1 MPGSPLHVCPR
12 GWQVMCCGI
21 SACPG
26 VSQHARACCCMLWHV
41 RACRSMSGCVI
52 ACYGVSGHVIACGG
66 VCEYC
71 VPRSPPCS
79 APSVGPAGR
88 GGTSGAGGPRAAG
101 GDWGGGGPRWS
112 LCNARWLHMRVR
124 GDTGTRTRWMPGS
137 PLAMGDTGCLD
148 AWDYPV
154 PRSPPAM
161 PGGAGQGWGLC
172 AAASSRVPHRMA
184 VLPPLWQRPSMGE
197 GHSCAHPPL
206 PQPRGD
212 PGEWGG
218 GGNPETF
225 PLPPP
230 PQSWD
235 PLTAVAPLGQGH
247 PGHPVTSGVP
257 QSRGPLC
264 HPRQCFRPWRCQRL
278 RQRRGDSGGG
288 GGASVGTGW

>member
-1 MPGSPLHVCPR
+1 MCPR

-101 GDWGGGGPRWS
+101 GDWGGGGASMVPVQCTLAAHACAWGHRDSHTVDAW
-112 LCNARWLHMRVR
+112 VP
-124 GDTGTRTRWMPGS
+124 PGHGGHWV
-137 PLAMGDTGCLD
+137 PGCLGL
-148 AWDYPV
+148 PCPQV
-154 PRSPPAM
+154 PPAM

-230 PQSWD
+230 PS
-235 PLTAVAPLGQGH
+235 
-247 PGHPVTSGVP
+247 PGIPS
-257 QSRGPLC
+257 
-264 HPRQCFRPWRCQRL
+264 RPWLPWARDTQ
-278 RQRRGDSGGG
+278 
-288 GGASVGTGW
+288 GTR

>member
-1 MPGSPLHVCPR
+1 
-12 GWQVMCCGI
+12 MCCGI

-154 PRSPPAM
+154 PRSPPPCLGG
-161 PGGAGQGWGLC
+161 PGRAGGFVQLRPPVSPTGWQCSPLC
-172 AAASSRVPHRMA
+172 GSGPA
-184 VLPPLWQRPSMGE
+184 
-197 GHSCAHPPL
+197 
-206 PQPRGD
+206 
-212 PGEWGG
+212 WGRA
-218 GGNPETF
+218 
-225 PLPPP
+225 
-230 PQSWD
+230 
-235 PLTAVAPLGQGH
+235 TAVPTL
-247 PGHPVTSGVP
+247 PSPN
-257 QSRGPLC
+257 RGGT
-264 HPRQCFRPWRCQRL
+264 QA
-278 RQRRGDSGGG
+278 SGGG
-288 GGASVGTGW
+288 GGILRPSPSPPPPVLGSPHGRGSPGPGTPRAPGDLWGASKPGSFVPPPSVLQAVAVPAPPAAKG